1 MPFEQINI
9 KNSNYSQN
17 IETLNSATNLNV
29 TKDKEDFKL
38 INVNVDR
45 LKSIINQQY
54 STLDAKEKE
63 LNNKKN
69 QMKIELSENINSLL
83 ILSSYEK

>member
-1 MPFEQINI
+1 LPFEQINI